1 MAAPAHGGKVNPWRL
16 YWKYVYMVIIYTFK
30 SSIKIDALACRKY
43 ISINLLLKYEGS
55 INCIPAVTEKEI
67 DMVLFL
73 ITSLLFSSTG
83 PGGFELGVILG
94 EPTGISAKLWFDRN
108 TALDGALSWSLRDN
122 DKLHIHADF
131 LWHDYTLIKNS
142 SGLLPVYYGIGG
154 RIILADDAHLGVRV
168 PIGISWL
175 LGGAPLDLFI
185 ELAGILDIVPD
196 LDFDLNGGIGI
207 RFIF

>member
-1 MAAPAHGGKVNPWRL
+1 M
-16 YWKYVYMVIIYTFK
+16 I
-30 SSIKIDALACRKY
+30 
-43 ISINLLLKYEGS
+43 
-55 INCIPAVTEKEI
+55 
-67 DMVLFL
+67 LFL
-73 ITSLLFSSTG
+73 ITSLLFSSAG
-83 PGGFELGVILG
+83 PGPGIFELGLILG
-94 EPTGISAKLWFDRN
+94 EPTGISAKMWFDGN

-122 DKLHIHADF
+122 HDKLHIHADF

-154 RIILADDAHLGVRV
+154 RIILGDDAHLGPRV

-185 ELAGILDIVPD
+185 ELAGILDIIPD

-207 RFIF
+207 RYIF